1 MEPAMILPTAPQ
13 IEALRTE
20 AANAGDDAQIAICD
34 RAIEG
39 DREALL
45 ECAIA
50 IDDALAQADE

>member
-1 MEPAMILPTAPQ
+1 MILPTAPQ